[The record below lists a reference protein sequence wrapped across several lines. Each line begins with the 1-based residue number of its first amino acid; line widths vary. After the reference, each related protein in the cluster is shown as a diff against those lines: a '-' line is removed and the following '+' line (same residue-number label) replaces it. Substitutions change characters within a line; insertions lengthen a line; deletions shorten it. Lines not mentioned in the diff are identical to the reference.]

1 VRGAEA
7 ISVVRLDG
15 DVSDSVLTPLRELE
29 AITEAR
35 LIRLRP

>member
-15 DVSDSVLTPLRELE
+15 DVKDSLLPPLRELA

-35 LIRLRP
+35 LIRLPA